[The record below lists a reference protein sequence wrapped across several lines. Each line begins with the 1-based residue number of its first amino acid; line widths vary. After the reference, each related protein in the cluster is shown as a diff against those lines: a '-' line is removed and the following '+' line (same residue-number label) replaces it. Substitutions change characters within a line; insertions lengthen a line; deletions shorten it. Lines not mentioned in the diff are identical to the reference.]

1 MLMIILFKSLI
12 IGGLAGIGIGAG
24 AARMFHAP
32 SVQGMGAFRT
42 LGELNAC
49 EGDPISHFSFGLGF
63 FFNSWASVVGAGAL
77 TQDIDHRI
85 IPNWAAAALMIKNK
99 NVEETL
105 HDPRKMALAGGVIGA
120 VIVAFLNTTAV
131 AVPASVQT
139 IAIAVLVPAANLL
152 INPVMPVIFWLAALD
167 AGRRSGIWGTVLGGL
182 AQVIMGNAVPGVVLG
197 ILIGKGVDDSGWNKV
212 TKALLAAVFIL
223 FALSAFFRGVDL
235 KLITQMNL
243 EVPGWLTNLHGV
255 FGMTK

>member
-105 HDPRKMALAGGVIGA
+105 HDARKMALAGGVIGA

-139 IAIAVLVPAANLL
+139 IAVAVLVPAANLL

-243 EVPGWLTNLHGV
+243 EIPGWLTNLHGV